1 MENNNQKGF
10 ASVSTPDGRYRI
22 WLPRPTSSGRLVCS
36 CSFALKKRLQL
47 VDAIDALPYIQVEE
61 IRDIDEDY
69 STFIITCKETPYHAC
84 MERLIEDLPKL
95 MEEHLTELK

>member
-1 MENNNQKGF
+1 MVNNNQKGF

-22 WLPRPTSSGRLVCS
+22 WMPRPTSSGRLVCS
-36 CSFALKKRLQL
+36 CSFALKKRLPL

>member
-1 MENNNQKGF
+1 M
-10 ASVSTPDGRYRI
+10 
-22 WLPRPTSSGRLVCS
+22 
-36 CSFALKKRLQL
+36 
-47 VDAIDALPYIQVEE
+47 DAIDALPYIQVEE

-84 MERLIEDLPKL
+84 MERMIEDLPKL

>member
-36 CSFALKKRLQL
+36 CSFALKKRLPL

>member
-22 WLPRPTSSGRLVCS
+22 WMPRPTSSGRLVCS
-36 CSFALKKRLQL
+36 CSFALKKRLLL

-69 STFIITCKETPYHAC
+69 SMFIITCKETPYHIC
-84 MERLIEDLPKL
+84 MERLIEDLPRL

>member
-22 WLPRPTSSGRLVCS
+22 WMPRPTSSGRLVCS
-36 CSFALKKRLQL
+36 CSFALKKRLPL